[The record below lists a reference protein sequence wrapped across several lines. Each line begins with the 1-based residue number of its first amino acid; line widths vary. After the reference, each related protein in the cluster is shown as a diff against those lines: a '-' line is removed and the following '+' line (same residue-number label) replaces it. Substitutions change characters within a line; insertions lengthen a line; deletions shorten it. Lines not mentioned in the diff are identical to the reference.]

1 MFRYGFRSMMVKNIR
16 ESWYEFNLDYHSYRY
31 DWGQFPSECG
41 SPVGFYVEAVVIINL
56 LILAL
61 AFFAFRRDPFIDM
74 RANMLFMI
82 GLTVINIMTELGM
95 MSTTL
100 SWVAFGALFIWSMM
114 GGGRSR

>member
-1 MFRYGFRSMMVKNIR
+1 MSSTWIIILIGMIGGNFLLNVA
-16 ESWYEFNLDYHSYRY
+16 
-31 DWGQFPSECG
+31 
-41 SPVGFYVEAVVIINL
+41 PVGFYVEAVVIIN
-56 LILAL
+56 LAL

-100 SWVAFGALFIWSMM
+100 SWVAFGALFVWSMM

>member
-1 MFRYGFRSMMVKNIR
+1 
-16 ESWYEFNLDYHSYRY
+16 
-31 DWGQFPSECG
+31 
-41 SPVGFYVEAVVIINL
+41 
-56 LILAL
+56 
-61 AFFAFRRDPFIDM
+61 
-74 RANMLFMI
+74 MI

>member
-1 MFRYGFRSMMVKNIR
+1 MSSTWVIILIGMIGGNFLLNVAPM
-16 ESWYEFNLDYHSYRY
+16 
-31 DWGQFPSECG
+31 
-41 SPVGFYVEAVVIINL
+41 GFYVEAVVIINL

-114 GGGRSR
+114 GGGRLR

>member
-1 MFRYGFRSMMVKNIR
+1 MSSTWIIILIGMIGGNFLLNVA
-16 ESWYEFNLDYHSYRY
+16 
-31 DWGQFPSECG
+31 
-41 SPVGFYVEAVVIINL
+41 PVGFYVEAVVIINL

-74 RANMLFMI
+74 WANMLFMI

>member
-1 MFRYGFRSMMVKNIR
+1 MSSTWIIILIGMIGGNFLLNVA
-16 ESWYEFNLDYHSYRY
+16 
-31 DWGQFPSECG
+31 
-41 SPVGFYVEAVVIINL
+41 PVGFYVEAVVIINL
-56 LILAL
+56 LILSL
-61 AFFAFRRDPFIDM
+61 AFFAFM